1 MTEAPSK
8 ALHYVSCLIWCG
20 GPLIEVY
27 RFDDGTPCL
36 AFEHD
41 GYGDEGDY
49 VILYTIYPTTEEI
62 LDAMSAG
69 LLTEREVLLGSS
81 EVVWKVQRRTS
92 GGVDTLE
99 NWRPIRVEE
108 LEEDELCDESVL
120 LNFPWRRE

>member
-1 MTEAPSK
+1 MTEPPSK
-8 ALHYVSCLIWCG
+8 ALHYVSCLLWHG

-36 AFEHD
+36 VFED
-41 GYGDEGDY
+41 DWQGDEGSQ
-49 VILYTIYPTTEEI
+49 VTSYTIYPTTEEI